1 MIYSMKVS
9 DRVISHPMRDDII
22 QNGIESDTLRV
33 SFDSEWTG
41 LGSCRAVFV
50 NGDVHVAV
58 LFTAKSEVSIEVPWE
73 VLEKPGCLFV
83 TFVGYPS
90 SGGRI
95 ATRMMDRPMKVAE
108 SGRIDGTEGKE
119 PTLDEIGQVLQS
131 LNDALREVESA
142 TAAASSATTAATGAA
157 SDANEAAGSATT
169 AAEAANEAAGSATS
183 AAGAANEAA
192 GSATSAAEAA
202 NEAAGSAASAAEA
215 ANEAADSAT
224 TGETARAT
232 AESARVKAEAARVE
246 AEKARAS
253 AETQRSSAESARATA
268 EEGRAGAETVRAEAE
283 SGRIQA
289 ESDRASAENAR
300 AEAEEDRAD
309 AEALRISAEQER
321 ATAQAKNNADQQ
333 ANNASAQ
340 GLVAVILT
348 SGEYDPD
355 TLEPTVEGAVGKM
368 YLVPM
373 PQAQAVAAAIPV
385 RFSLQS
391 QDDGTYVAT
400 QAAAAD
406 GDTYVEWLWIAG
418 AWERIGLSTATIDP
432 ITTDQIDAV
441 CSDGAPQGKQVLNLT
456 GLSYLWAK
464 VKAWAT
470 GAFAALSHTH
480 PASQVTGL
488 TASRAL
494 VSDSSGHP
502 AASAVT
508 ATELGY
514 LDGVKS
520 GVQGQI
526 DALGDSLSQLE
537 DSGWINTVYGSRY
550 RKKNGVLYIEFKG
563 ASVDAGN
570 QLLFT
575 LPEGFRPDRNQDALP
590 VPFISDSVVGKSYV
604 GVYASGEVRSNL
616 GVAGFLW
623 ATVTLVL

>member
-22 QNGIESDTLRV
+22 QNGIESDTLKV

-50 NGDVHVAV
+50 NGDAHVAV

-95 ATRMMDRPMKVAE
+95 ATRMMERPMKVAE

-119 PTLDEIGQVLQS
+119 PTLDEIGQVLKS

-142 TAAASSATTAATGAA
+142 TTAASSATTAATSAA
-157 SDANEAAGSATT
+157 ND
-169 AAEAANEAAGSATS
+169 ANEAAGSATS
-183 AAGAANEAA
+183 AAEAANEAA

-202 NEAAGSAASAAEA
+202 NEAAGSATSAAEA

-268 EEGRAGAETVRAEAE
+268 EEGRAGAETERAEAE
-283 SGRIQA
+283 SDRIQA
-289 ESDRASAENAR
+289 ESDRASAETAR
-300 AEAEEDRAD
+300 TEAEEDRAG
-309 AEALRISAEQER
+309 AETLRISAEQER

-432 ITTDQIDAV
+432 ITTDQIDSV

-514 LDGVKS
+514 LDGVTS

-526 DALGDSLSQLE
+526 DALGDSLSQTFGSPAQTILIARNE
-537 DSGWINTVYGSRY
+537 IFAYWRIGALVLFYG
-550 RKKNGVLYIEFKG
+550 
-563 ASVDAGN
+563 
-570 QLLFT
+570 T
-575 LPEGFRPDRNQDALP
+575 
-590 VPFISDSVVGKSYV
+590 FIP
-604 GVYASGEVRSNL
+604 ASGVGSQSVLFNGLPAPKAEIRFTGMDTTANSALRFCVNNSGQLCFSWENSAAQT
-616 GVAGFLW
+616 AGR
-623 ATVTLVL
+623 TVQVSGAYVLF

>member
-22 QNGIESDTLRV
+22 QNGIESDTLKV

-95 ATRMMDRPMKVAE
+95 ATRMMERPMKVAE

-142 TAAASSATTAATGAA
+142 TTAASSATTAATSAA
-157 SDANEAAGSATT
+157 ND
-169 AAEAANEAAGSATS
+169 ANEAAGSATS
-183 AAGAANEAA
+183 AAEAANEAA

-202 NEAAGSAASAAEA
+202 NEAAGSATSAAEA

-268 EEGRAGAETVRAEAE
+268 EEGRAGAETERAEAE
-283 SGRIQA
+283 SDRIQA
-289 ESDRASAENAR
+289 ESDRASAETAR
-300 AEAEEDRAD
+300 TEAEEDRAG
-309 AEALRISAEQER
+309 AETLRISAEQER

-432 ITTDQIDAV
+432 ITTDQIDSV

-514 LDGVKS
+514 LDGVTS

-526 DALGDSLSQLE
+526 DALGDSLSRISIRDGTKLAVSLFNGGDSFVFDVNGLQLQVKPE
-537 DSGWINTVYGSRY
+537 GIY
-550 RKKNGVLYIEFKG
+550 F
-563 ASVDAGN
+563 VDA
-570 QLLFT
+570 
-575 LPEGFRPDRNQDALP
+575 
-590 VPFISDSVVGKSYV
+590 
-604 GVYASGEVRSNL
+604 
-616 GVAGFLW
+616 VATPTMIWGIYPR
-623 ATVTLVL
+623 